1 MRVRIY
7 KRIFE
12 KKDTDRPSFGEADV
26 FSSWLD
32 LPLGSVRRKNPKGE
46 KRKNNGSFI
55 ISRSAV
61 RKSAPLRSIPFLHF
75 PFVPGGLDLVAIFSR
90 IYVETDTSLSNQTFK
105 NSTEEHY
112 HVERR
117 VKVQVYAYSN
127 VLKSLK

>member
-1 MRVRIY
+1 MIMYRLMRVRIY

-55 ISRSAV
+55 ISRSAE
-61 RKSAPLRSIPFLHF
+61 RKSAPFHSFISHSFPGADLYSASACNFFVNLH
-75 PFVPGGLDLVAIFSR
+75 R
-90 IYVETDTSLSNQTFK
+90 CTFK
-105 NSTEEHY
+105 
-112 HVERR
+112 
-117 VKVQVYAYSN
+117 SN
-127 VLKSLK
+127 VQE